1 MSLIEKVIQV
11 YLTFILSWLSFF
23 KILLIVPFISQIK
36 IESRILVKLIDLVY
50 KPAYLPG
57 EILVYFTERSGML
70 IVITGFLAAISYFI
84 LIIIE
89 SYFLAKL
96 IIILAKSVLPKNI
109 FSNIMA
115 SVKNKMNVNE
125 IESSGKFVNVKEY
138 LPIAVFIILLIILYP
153 ILTNFVKKNSRENNN
168 NRNEATLLKQTDE
181 IKENVDSDNDG
192 LDDRIEFVLG
202 TDRYFADTD
211 QDGFSDYDELKNG
224 YNPLIISPDDK
235 LDENTYDLVKKI
247 LFSDKIAEFPDL
259 NSLRLKLEN
268 QISNKLCEN
277 SSYLDNDLN
286 TEEKIKKA
294 VTEGNPC
301 FCSRISDREQ
311 KNACYGKLA
320 ISTNNVI
327 LCNYILEGAPNAEK
341 DKANC
346 FHALALI
353 NLDEEYCYRIREG
366 KNQNGCIVTLS
377 IKTKKR
383 NLCGRVKNL
392 DERDDCYYGVAIFL
406 GDINLCDKIRPSEE
420 SGNNDRE
427 FCKKMIK
434 GNSY

>member
-115 SVKNKMNVNE
+115 SVKNKMNVNG

-153 ILTNFVKKNSRENNN
+153 ILTNFVKKNSRENDN

-181 IKENVDSDNDG
+181 IKEDVDSDNDG

-202 TDRYFADTD
+202 TNRYFADTD
-211 QDGFSDYDELKNG
+211 NDGFSDYDELKNG
-224 YNPLIISPDDK
+224 HNPLIISPNDK
-235 LDENTYDLVKKI
+235 LGEDVYDFIKKV
-247 LFSDKIAEFPDL
+247 LFNGNAEPSDL

-268 QISNKLCEN
+268 QISSKLCEN
-277 SSYLDNDLN
+277 SSHLDNNLN
-286 TEEKIKKA
+286 TEEKFKKA
-294 VTEGNPC
+294 IIEGNPC

-311 KNACYGKLA
+311 KNACYSKLA

-353 NLDEEYCYRIREG
+353 NLDEEYCFKIKEG

-383 NLCGRVKNL
+383 NLCERVKNL